1 MARLF
6 VISTVLLMLLTA
18 GHLYASLHAEYSPCS
33 GIQGKVIEVKDNEV
47 FTISV
52 CEKVKV
58 FREFSY
64 CYDVE
69 AGDSVFFDGDPTR
82 CEVTGFTVIR
92 NGVQCGVMCPESNY
106 PVKADKQ

>member
-1 MARLF
+1 MARKLRIG
-6 VISTVLLMLLTA
+6 VALVMLLTS
-18 GHLYASLHAEYSPCS
+18 GYLHASLRAEDSPCS
-33 GIQGKVIEVKDNEV
+33 GIQGKVVEVVDNEV

-58 FREFSY
+58 FEEFSY

-69 AGDSVFFDGDPTR
+69 AGDSVFFDGDPAR
-82 CEVTGFTVIR
+82 CEVTGFTVMR
-92 NGVQCGVMCPESNY
+92 NGVQCGVMCPETNH

>member
-1 MARLF
+1 MARKLF
-6 VISTVLLMLLTA
+6 TGVVVVMLLTSSY
-18 GHLYASLHAEYSPCS
+18 LYASLHAENSPCA
-33 GIQGKVIEVKDNEV
+33 GIQGKVIEVLDDEV

-52 CEKVKV
+52 CDHVKV

-82 CEVTGFTVIR
+82 CDVTEFTVMR
-92 NGVQCGVMCPESNY
+92 NGVQCGVICPESNHLI
-106 PVKADKQ
+106 KADKQ